1 MVPLNLTSL
10 PLWLTV
16 VTAQA
21 VLCLFTIF
29 ILLKIVYRLLWHP
42 LASIP
47 GPKRAAAS
55 TLYRMY
61 YDIHLDGEWAY
72 HLKNLHDKYGQH
84 IRICGL
90 SVLLRLPKLRNRL
103 L

>member
-1 MVPLNLTSL
+1 MTIHSRITTP
-10 PLWLTV
+10 
-16 VTAQA
+16 AA
-21 VLCLFTIF
+21 LCLFTIF

-72 HLKNLHDKYGQH
+72 HLKTLHEKYGQH
-84 IRICGL
+84 IRISVAFPFL
-90 SVLLRLPKLRNRL
+90 SEPPETEKLLT
-103 L
+103 